1 MNQNL
6 QVHKDIP
13 VEIADVYGNKDRI
26 AVDTEL
32 HGLRLFRDQI
42 CLVQLCDDEGRVCLV
57 RPGTSK
63 TAPHLKKLMEEKRI
77 LKVFHYALSDVAFFR
92 TSLNWEV
99 RPFCCTKV
107 MSKLIRTYSQ
117 SHGLKDLHKEL
128 LGVEMQKEQ
137 QQTNWS
143 TKKLTQKQM
152 EYAAND
158 VLCLLEIHD
167 HLKRM
172 MVSRP
177 ELPSGRSVSRLN
189 VIAQSMLPG
198 FVELIVN
205 GYGDRDGG
213 WETSLFAH

>member
-1 MNQNL
+1 MNKKL
-6 QVHKDIP
+6 KVHKDIP
-13 VEIADVYGNKDRI
+13 SELADVYDNKDRI

-32 HGLRLFRDQI
+32 HGLCLFRDQI
-42 CLVQLCDDEGRVCLV
+42 CLVQLCDDDGHVCLV
-57 RPGTSK
+57 RPRTGK
-63 TAPHLKKLMEEKRI
+63 TTPHLKKLMEEKRI
-77 LKVFHYALSDVAFFR
+77 LKVFHYALSDVSFFR
-92 TSLNWEV
+92 TSLNWKV

-128 LGVEMQKEQ
+128 LGVELDKEQ

-143 TKKLTQKQM
+143 TNKLTQKQM

-158 VLCLLEIHD
+158 VLRLLQIHD

-177 ELPSGRSVSRLN
+177 ELPGGRSVTWLN
-189 VIAQSMLPG
+189 GMAQSMLPG

>member
-1 MNQNL
+1 MHKKF

-13 VEIADVYGNKDRI
+13 SYLSDVYCNKDRI

-32 HGLRLFRDQI
+32 HGLRLFRDHI
-42 CLVQLCDDEGRVCLV
+42 CLVQLCDDEGNACLV
-57 RPGTSK
+57 RPGSGKTS
-63 TAPHLKKLMEEKRI
+63 PHLKNLMEENRI

-128 LGVEMQKEQ
+128 LGLEMEKEQ

-158 VLCLLEIHD
+158 VLRLLEIHD

-172 MVSRP
+172 MASRP
-177 ELPSGRSVSRLN
+177 ELPGGKNVSGLN
-189 VIAQSMLPG
+189 KMVQSMLPG